1 MKKQKKGFINHKL
14 LVLMIAV
21 LLLALFFL
29 A

>member
-1 MKKQKKGFINHKL
+1 MKKQKGFIRTKL

>member
-1 MKKQKKGFINHKL
+1 MKKQKGFIRIKL

-21 LLLALFFL
+21 LLLVLFFL

>member
-1 MKKQKKGFINHKL
+1 MKRQKGFIRYKL

-21 LLLALFFL
+21 LLLVLFFL

>member
-1 MKKQKKGFINHKL
+1 MKKLQGFVRTKL